1 MYPVLLIIS
10 FKLEKDSIDRKGG
23 MRMFMQKWIT
33 RLIAAL
39 GIFAVVATLGSVSVF
54 AESVDVTEPMETAK
68 TIEVEL
74 KDDNFNPKVITIP
87 NGTTTT
93 LLLKNKGIKEHT
105 FTVEALNIDV
115 EVEPGKEKTIIMKPD
130 KPGTYE
136 LICRYHLKEGMV
148 GQVIVK

>member
-1 MYPVLLIIS
+1 
-10 FKLEKDSIDRKGG
+10 
-23 MRMFMQKWIT
+23 MFGKKW
-33 RLIAAL
+33 LAGLFAAL
-39 GIFAVVATLGSVSVF
+39 GMFVVVAAVGSVSVF

-68 TIEVEL
+68 TIEVVMN
-74 KDDNFNPKVITIP
+74 DDNFNPKVITIP
-87 NGTTTT
+87 SGTPTT

-105 FTVEALNIDV
+105 FTVQALNIDV
-115 EVEPGKEKTIIMKPD
+115 EVQPGKEKTIIMKPD